1 MNNANKHTGKQG
13 EHYAISYLKSIG
25 YEILETNY
33 WCRYGEID
41 VIAADRN
48 DGVDK
53 LVFVEVKARKTIFFG
68 MPVEGISRSK
78 RVHMMKG
85 ILHYLDKHKYINA
98 NIRVDVIGIQLNF
111 FDEVEDLRHYRD
123 VELF

>member
-1 MNNANKHTGKQG
+1 MKETKRLGDKG
-13 EHYAISYLKSIG
+13 ENYTISYLRSIG
-25 YEILETNY
+25 YEIVEVNY

-41 VIAADRN
+41 IVALDRN
-48 DGVDK
+48 DGRSK

-68 MPVEGISRSK
+68 MPEESIARDK
-78 RVHMMKG
+78 RVHMMKT
-85 ILHYLDKHKYINA
+85 IMHYLDNHNLIGSD
-98 NIRVDVIGIQLNF
+98 IRVDVVGIQLNS